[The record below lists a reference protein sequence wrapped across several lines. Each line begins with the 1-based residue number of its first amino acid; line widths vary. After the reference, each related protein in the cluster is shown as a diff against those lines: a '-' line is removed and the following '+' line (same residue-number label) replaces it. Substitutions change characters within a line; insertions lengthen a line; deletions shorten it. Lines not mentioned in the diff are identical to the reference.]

1 MQIIP
6 AWSTIETT
14 SPSYDFIYFAFCTT
28 LIKSYLSWRCILYSC
43 LFTFSMGAQNS
54 SKHCVLVNFHNRV
67 YRLKEKGDR
76 RALGQCTQLGNL
88 VCVSSEQ
95 DSSATL
101 LLTLRENVL
110 PGYEAFVLL
119 ISALYT
125 RHAIMIG
132 KLSHNANYCPII
144 CQTMET
150 QLMTN
155 GLQNI

>member
-1 MQIIP
+1 
-6 AWSTIETT
+6 
-14 SPSYDFIYFAFCTT
+14 
-28 LIKSYLSWRCILYSC
+28 
-43 LFTFSMGAQNS
+43 MGAQNS

-101 LLTLRENVL
+101 LLTLREDVL
-110 PGYEAFVLL
+110 PGYEEFVLL

-132 KLSHNANYCPII
+132 KLSRNADYYPII